1 MSIQKKSAT
10 DTSLHLFS
18 VPSVSSVLK
27 QALSPAEILP
37 GSPQSSSFASFFP
50 AGDASDFSTRLR
62 RARLGIIVALTA
74 VVMIFVSYSSA
85 YIVRQ
90 GLPTLDPATG
100 TLVRDWLPLQLPSFL
115 LINTLV
121 LLVSTLTMELAR
133 RQAVRVALASGKIYS
148 SGASRADANSM
159 PWLAL
164 TAILG
169 LSFLAG
175 QWLVWRELAAHGFYV
190 ATSPSSSF
198 FYLLTG
204 MHGIHLFGGIL
215 ALLIAGAASLLRKE
229 TTTAAIVVDAT
240 AWYWHFMTFLWVYIL
255 CLLEF
260 AR

>member
-1 MSIQKKSAT
+1 MAT
-10 DTSLHLFS
+10 VGTTAS
-18 VPSVSSVLK
+18 VNTAQVLVAGGDRPD
-27 QALSPAEILP
+27 QNALD
-37 GSPQSSSFASFFP
+37 FA
-50 AGDASDFSTRLR
+50 TRLR

-90 GLPTLDPATG
+90 GLPSLDPATG
-100 TLVRDWLPLQLPSFL
+100 TLVHDWLPLQLPNFL
-115 LINTLV
+115 FVNTLV
-121 LLVSTLTMELAR
+121 LLLSTLTMELAR
-133 RQAVRVALASGKIYS
+133 RQALRTVLVSGKIHSYENARS
-148 SGASRADANSM
+148 DSNNM

-169 LSFLAG
+169 FSFLAG
-175 QWLVWRELAAHGFYV
+175 QWLVWRELAARGFYV

-204 MHGIHLFGGIL
+204 IHGIHLFGGIL
-215 ALLIAGAASLLRKE
+215 ALLAAGAISLMRKFTASS
-229 TTTAAIVVDAT
+229 AVVLDAT
-240 AWYWHFMTFLWVYIL
+240 SWYWHFMTFLWVYIL

>member
-1 MSIQKKSAT
+1 MA
-10 DTSLHLFS
+10 S
-18 VPSVSSVLK
+18 VPTTSSVDTTQVLV
-27 QALSPAEILP
+27 AA
-37 GSPQSSSFASFFP
+37 GSYPDSSSPDFA
-50 AGDASDFSTRLR
+50 TRLR

-85 YIVRQ
+85 YVVRQ
-90 GLPTLDPATG
+90 GLPTLDPRTG
-100 TLVRDWLPLQLPSFL
+100 ALVRDWLPLQLPNFL
-115 LINTLV
+115 LVNTLI
-121 LLVSTLTMELAR
+121 LLVSTITMELAR
-133 RQAVRVALASGKIYS
+133 RQALRIATAGIRETAMRARVETD
-148 SGASRADANSM
+148 RM

-175 QWLVWRELAAHGFYV
+175 QWLVWSELATRGFYV

-204 MHGIHLFGGIL
+204 VHGIHLFGGIL
-215 ALLIAGAASLLRKE
+215 ALLAAGGASLLRKSE
-229 TTTAAIVVDAT
+229 VSAAVVVDAT
-240 AWYWHFMTFLWVYIL
+240 AWYWHFMTVLWIYIL

>member
-1 MSIQKKSAT
+1 MASLTTTTSVTASPGLLAGSGRSDQSAI
-10 DTSLHLFS
+10 D
-18 VPSVSSVLK
+18 
-27 QALSPAEILP
+27 
-37 GSPQSSSFASFFP
+37 FA
-50 AGDASDFSTRLR
+50 TRLR
-62 RARLGIIVALTA
+62 RARVGIVVALTA

-85 YIVRQ
+85 YVVRQ

-100 TLVRDWLPLQLPSFL
+100 TLVRDWLPLLLPNFL
-115 LINTLV
+115 LMNSLV

-133 RQAVRVALASGKIYS
+133 RQAIRTVVATGN
-148 SGASRADANSM
+148 NSPTTKSHPETDNM

-175 QWLVWRELAAHGFYV
+175 QWLVWRELAARGFYL

-215 ALLIAGAASLLRKE
+215 ALLIASAAFLWHKSAASR
-229 TTTAAIVVDAT
+229 AVVVDAT

-260 AR
+260 AH